1 MSAPAG
7 TPLRAEVKV
16 GSRIGLHA
24 RPAALVA
31 RRAAEFKSAVRIAKG
46 GGAPVDARSALLI
59 ISLGAECGDVVTIE
73 ADGPDAADALEQIGA
88 LVERDL
94 DAEDEDAA

>member
-1 MSAPAG
+1 MSAPSG

-31 RRAAEFKSAVRIAKG
+31 RCAAEFKSAVRIANGDKG
-46 GGAPVDARSALLI
+46 PVDTRSVLLI

-73 ADGPDAADALEQIGA
+73 ADGPDAADALERIGA
-88 LVERDL
+88 LVEQDL
-94 DAEDEDAA
+94 DAEDADAG